1 MLRPSG
7 TCSGTNKGLEARV
20 RHSAAEVK
28 EAFRQAAL
36 RWHPDRLKHA
46 SQAEVA
52 RARSRF
58 HQVTEAYNVLKDPE
72 LRRNY
77 DRGA

>member
-1 MLRPSG
+1 MLSG
-7 TCSGTNKGLEARV
+7 
-20 RHSAAEVK
+20 HSAAEIK

-36 RWHPDRLKHA
+36 RWHPDRLKHV
-46 SQAEVA
+46 SKAEME
-52 RARSRF
+52 RAQSRF

-77 DRGA
+77 DGR